1 MAPGNRLW
9 RVDKAGTPFEVAEC
23 GSDDYCALLK
33 MYDQFSRMGGS
44 QGLPP
49 PKKEIRHQWV
59 ERLLA
64 QAMNFAAIHGGEIV
78 GHSALILDMEKN
90 DGEYIIFVSEA
101 FRNRG
106 VGTELTAIA
115 LKKARELG
123 LDLIW
128 LTVESFNFRAI
139 KLYRKTGFV
148 FTDQGE
154 RERTMVL
161 RL

>member
-1 MAPGNRLW
+1 MAPGNRLC
-9 RVDKAGTPFEVAEC
+9 RVDKTGTPFEVGEC
-23 GSDDYCALLK
+23 GIDIVPALTK
-33 MYDQFSRMGGS
+33 MYDQFSRMAVS

-49 PKKEIRHQWV
+49 PKEEARHKWIQGLLKEA
-59 ERLLA
+59 L
-64 QAMNFAAIHGGEIV
+64 NFVAVQGDQVV
-78 GHSALILDMEKN
+78 GHSALIPDEARK
-90 DGEYIIFVSEA
+90 DGEYIIFVSET

-106 VGTELTAIA
+106 VGTELTAVA
-115 LKKARELG
+115 VAKARELD
-123 LDLIW
+123 LNLIW

-139 KLYRKTGFV
+139 KLYRKTGFI

>member
-1 MAPGNRLW
+1 MG
-9 RVDKAGTPFEVAEC
+9 EC
-23 GSDDYCALLK
+23 GSEIFAALAR
-33 MYDQFSRMGGS
+33 MYDQFSRMAVS

-49 PKKEIRHQWV
+49 PKEEIRHKWI
-59 ERLLA
+59 EGLLA
-64 QAMNFAAIHGGEIV
+64 GAKNFVALDGDEVV
-78 GHSALILDMEKN
+78 GHSALIPDMERK

-101 FRNRG
+101 YRNRG

-115 LKKARELG
+115 VKKARELG

-139 KLYRKTGFV
+139 KLYRKTGFI